1 MSASLKRALGLWVAA
16 QVPVLHVYADDLANT
31 KYRYPACSVG
41 EILRSLSPVG
51 CGKKDFT
58 VRHPDTGW
66 VTASGRMH
74 REETTYRL
82 VVSAPAGFQQPGQET
97 VDALLD
103 QVEQA
108 VLATQSDPAPVVLTD
123 TEVDP
128 VGAFPLEALRLAGR
142 QPVPP
147 DTTGEPFLNRGAL
160 SLRVI
165 RLVPFERAVEHV
177 MEHIHVEDEGQS

>member
-1 MSASLKRALGLWVAA
+1 MSASLKRALGLWVGA
-16 QVPVLHVYADDLANT
+16 QVPGLHVHSDDLANT
-31 KYRYPACSVG
+31 KYRYPACTVA
-41 EILRSLSPVG
+41 EVLRSQSPVG

-82 VVSAPAGFQQPGQET
+82 VVNAPAGSQQPGQET
-97 VDALLD
+97 VDDLID
-103 QVEQA
+103 RVEKA

-128 VGAFPLEALRLAGR
+128 AGAFPLEALRLAGR
-142 QPVPP
+142 QPVPA
-147 DTTGEPFLNRGAL
+147 DISGEPFLYRGAL

-165 RLVPFERAVEHV
+165 RLVPVERAVDHV